1 MLLEYTKWKKLH
13 ESVQPDMT
21 HVTLTYPTNNFASLE
36 TAEFYNKVL
45 TNLFAKF
52 EFAKVS
58 NYKFDYGRVSADL
71 SLTSEENSDIFDLIG
86 VSSKFKLSF
95 DQSIYN
101 FTRYFDDFITNT
113 ARSFPNVTKVINESN
128 FVARKYVIIFGPGKV
143 DTSELLDF
151 IFSDEEIFK
160 SLNATPDTL
169 LTEQYFEELLDN
181 PGKESELSDR
191 ARTSFKAQLISE
203 IRNLMKV
210 SVTEI
215 DLASY
220 KQKNEDLL
228 NDLASRA
235 KSFDSLEES
244 EKLEF
249 ISKMLKLQKELS
261 VSYKYM
267 MAKDRS
273 TAQYLIRSYEI
284 LDMANISEKDIDH
297 FVSLLKKEN

>member
-13 ESVQPDMT
+13 ESIQPDMT
-21 HVTLTYPTNNFASLE
+21 HVTLTYPANNFASLE

-52 EFAKVS
+52 EFATIR
-58 NYKFDYGRVSADL
+58 NYRFDSSRVSADL

-95 DQSIYN
+95 YQSIYN

-143 DTSELLDF
+143 DTNELLDF

-160 SLNATPDTL
+160 SISATPDTR
-169 LTEQYFEELLDN
+169 LTDQYFEELLDN
-181 PGKESELSDR
+181 PNKEGELSDR
-191 ARTSFKAQLISE
+191 TTVSFKAQLISE